1 MSDSVLVEK
10 SGGICTVTINR
21 PERRNALVLDV
32 LYGITESLRSI
43 KAEDETRVVIL
54 RGAGEKAFCAGADL
68 ISQELFKH
76 PEVEYE
82 ALDAIIECPAPVIA
96 MIYGSAIGA
105 GMNLAA
111 ACDFRIADETVR
123 IGFPPAKVGFI
134 PSVKTLQRFIDLFG
148 LVATQ
153 EIFITGRFF
162 TAERAKELGLV
173 NYVVPTARLAETVH
187 TMAREIADNVPMAVS
202 GVKYVLGKLARFEPT
217 PELEAEWRVLED
229 RCEQS
234 EDHQEAL
241 KAFAEKRKPHFKG
254 R

>member
-1 MSDSVLVEK
+1 MNDTVLFEK
-10 SGGICTVTINR
+10 KDNICTVTINR
-21 PERRNALVLDV
+21 PERRNALILDV
-32 LYGITESLRSI
+32 LYNIAEVLTAI
-43 KAEDETRVVIL
+43 KKGDDTRVVIL
-54 RGAGEKAFCAGADL
+54 RGAGTKAFCAGADL

-76 PEVEYE
+76 PEVEDL
-82 ALDAIIECPAPVIA
+82 ALDSIINCPAPVIA

-111 ACDFRIADETVR
+111 ACDFRIADETLR

-134 PSVKTLQRFIDLFG
+134 PSTRTLRRFIDLFG

-153 EIFITGRFF
+153 EIFITGKFF

-173 NYVVPTARLAETVH
+173 NYVVPTDKLPETVN

-202 GVKYVLGKLARFEPT
+202 GVKYVIGKLVHFNAPA
-217 PELEAEWRVLED
+217 ELDAEWRVLED
-229 RCEQS
+229 QCEQS

-241 KAFAEKRKPHFKG
+241 KAFAEKRKPKFKG
-254 R
+254 K